1 MGASSPTGGPRTEYV
16 TFKRPWFSVAGSV
29 KIWWNFRG
37 AISAIACSSD
47 DFVAEGIMSDVMRN
61 TRR

>member
-1 MGASSPTGGPRTEYV
+1 V

-47 DFVAEGIMSDVMRN
+47 DFVAEGIMSDVKRN